1 MKKICI
7 VLRIKG
13 LILLV
18 FSSGR
23 TEAFVM
29 KVKATRKHE
38 KGEKKKIVYVFFV
51 GPDLMTPFE
60 SLNVNIHLI
69 NHRFI
74 LFLHVKQFQL

>member
-1 MKKICI
+1 
-7 VLRIKG
+7 
-13 LILLV
+13 
-18 FSSGR
+18 
-23 TEAFVM
+23 M

-51 GPDLMTPFE
+51 GPDLMMPFE